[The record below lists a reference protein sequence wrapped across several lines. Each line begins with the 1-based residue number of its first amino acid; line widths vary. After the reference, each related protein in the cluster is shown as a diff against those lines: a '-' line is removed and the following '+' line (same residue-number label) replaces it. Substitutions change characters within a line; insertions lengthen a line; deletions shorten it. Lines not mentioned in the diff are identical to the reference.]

1 MKKDLNGLGFGVRAK
16 SPASGSRSDVLS
28 SKRRL
33 GVERRSTAGALEAIR
48 WMDWPLN
55 GRVQR
60 SPSFSGMFSGRSDSL
75 DDLEKQLSQ
84 ESKA

>member
-1 MKKDLNGLGFGVRAK
+1 
-16 SPASGSRSDVLS
+16 
-28 SKRRL
+28 
-33 GVERRSTAGALEAIR
+33 
-48 WMDWPLN
+48 MDWPLN